1 MNYVKK
7 NVSFVSLSNVFD
19 VQTGV
24 RTSVVL
30 LESQR
35 KTLVGGKEVPDCSV
49 TINVTG
55 SISEDLKRVKDF
67 TVTLDDQEVVVRPF
81 VLAQPTGVQVVEMVP
96 EPIPAAVLVEI
107 PEVVVPA
114 AVVVEPQLEPQV
126 EISFESPV
134 VEVAPSA

>member
-55 SISEDLKRVKDF
+55 SMSEDLKRVKDF

-81 VLAQPTGVQVVEMVP
+81 VLAHPTGVQAVEAVT
-96 EPIPAAVLVEI
+96 EPVPAAVEI

-114 AVVVEPQLEPQV
+114 EVVVEPQLEPQV
-126 EISFESPV
+126 EISLESPV